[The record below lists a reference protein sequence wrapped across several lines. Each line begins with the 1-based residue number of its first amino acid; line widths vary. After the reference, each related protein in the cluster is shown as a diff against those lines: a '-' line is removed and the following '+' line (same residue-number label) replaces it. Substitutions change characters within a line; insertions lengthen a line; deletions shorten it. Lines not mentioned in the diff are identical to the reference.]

1 MRFLKAFVWLLVVQ
15 ATCTQ
20 AQPADSAAQKGTA
33 QPETTRQ
40 WDTIVGTVATAGE
53 ADAHWFSVTGSDI
66 AYLVDGDAGEVRGT
80 LTLSMFSPALQPHL
94 SRGRIYSYGSY
105 YTRTYFGDRTDV
117 VMLFDSALM
126 QPVGEVEIPP
136 KSAGMGH
143 SGMIGLI
150 DQRFLGVWNITPA
163 MSVSLV
169 DVDQERFLG
178 EISTP
183 GCSGVYPLGRGFL
196 MPCAMGA
203 LQYIALDENGT
214 ETGRS
219 VSPTFFDVD
228 QDPIYDYAV
237 PTADG
242 WLFVSL
248 DGRVFE
254 ATIDGDTVNISEPW
268 SIIERAGDDAAD
280 WRIGG
285 GQPFAY
291 NAEAGVLMT
300 LMHEGGGQETYR
312 DPGSEV
318 WAFNTKQRR
327 RGYRL
332 ALDSPAKGIQLT
344 QDKAPLLLIS
354 PKESDIFSIHDAMTG
369 RKLREM
375 EDISGL
381 IQPLSGQAP

>member
-1 MRFLKAFVWLLVVQ
+1 M
-15 ATCTQ
+15 
-20 AQPADSAAQKGTA
+20 
-33 QPETTRQ
+33 
-40 WDTIVGTVATAGE
+40 
-53 ADAHWFSVTGSDI
+53 
-66 AYLVDGDAGEVRGT
+66 
-80 LTLSMFSPALQPHL
+80 M
-94 SRGRIYSYGSY
+94 
-105 YTRTYFGDRTDV
+105 
-117 VMLFDSALM
+117 FDSDSM

-136 KSAGMGH
+136 KSAGIGH
-143 SGMIGLI
+143 SGMIGLV
-150 DQRFLGVWNITPA
+150 DERFLGVWNITPA

-169 DVDQERFLG
+169 DVHQARFLG

-203 LQYIALDENGT
+203 LQYIALAEDGT
-214 ETGRS
+214 EAGRS
-219 VSPTFFDVD
+219 ISPPFFDVD
-228 QDPIYDYAV
+228 ADPIYDYAV

-254 ATIDGDTVNISEPW
+254 ATVDGDTVDISEPW

-285 GQPFAY
+285 KQPFAY

-318 WAFNTKQRR
+318 WAFNTEQRR
-327 RGYRL
+327 RGY
-332 ALDSPAKGIQLT
+332 LT
-344 QDKAPLLLIS
+344 QDEAPLLLQ
-354 PKESDIFSIHDAMTG
+354 T
-369 RKLREM
+369 
-375 EDISGL
+375 
-381 IQPLSGQAP
+381 Q